1 MAKEWKNVSKTSDGQ
16 EYVEPCVLGSGPRS
30 VCKAVFFRNCHK
42 SSGEQIVSLKIARQK
57 KVGYQC
63 ITKED
68 KAITLK
74 PEEINKLIEYIQ
86 EYYAPLNIGMTEF
99 IEADEDAAKLFTK
112 VRDLGISDDEVVSK
126 LIESGILTQ
135 NITVAITAA
144 ERNNAVRE
152 FEQAIDIE
160 RTESFWQNWFAQNK
174 WVLGSE
180 YLNILP
186 ERDIDT
192 NDIADYLMRSIDGF
206 LDVVEIKR
214 PDLKF
219 WAGPDSHGNYYPT
232 AQLTAAISQ
241 CLNYLYRIEL
251 QSNSVE
257 FMERIDGTKTV
268 KPQCMLVYGRS
279 NDWGEDKMRAL
290 RILNAAYHQLH
301 IITYDQ
307 LLLRAKQLLGF
318 SDQDEDEEDYDSLPF

>member
-1 MAKEWKNVSKTSDGQ
+1 MAKEWKNVHITSSGQ
-16 EYVEPCVLGSGPRS
+16 EYVEARVLSQGPRS
-30 VCKAVFFRNCHK
+30 ACKALYFRNSHK
-42 SSGEQIVSLKIARQK
+42 TSCDKIVSLKIARQK
-57 KVGYQC
+57 KIGGGFV
-63 ITKED
+63 TKED
-68 KAITLK
+68 KTITLK
-74 PEEINKLIEYIQ
+74 AEEIDGLIEYIQ
-86 EYYAPLNIGMTEF
+86 EYYTPLSIGMTEF
-99 IEADEDAAKLFTK
+99 IEADEDAAKLFGK
-112 VRDLGISDDEVVSK
+112 IQQLGISEDEVASK
-126 LIESGILTQ
+126 LLESGILTQ
-135 NITVAITAA
+135 NLSVAITAA

-152 FEQAIDIE
+152 FEFSLDEEQS
-160 RTESFWQNWFAQNK
+160 ESFWQEWFTRNK
-174 WVLGSE
+174 WVLGSD

-192 NDIADYLMRSIDGF
+192 HDIADYLMKSIDGF

-214 PDLKF
+214 PDLNF

-257 FMERIDGTKTV
+257 FLDRVDGTKTV

-279 NDWGEDKMRAL
+279 DDWGEDKMKAL

-301 IITYDQ
+301 IVTYDQ
-307 LLLRAKQLLGF
+307 LLLRAKQLLGV
-318 SDQDEDEEDYDSLPF
+318 DEQDDIDESLPF